1 MPLRGAVDFGQTLPD
16 CDHVFSALRRQFM
29 MEHGQRL
36 NPGQRAPE
44 IDEQQD
50 PIKRTA
56 AHIERFSGD
65 RDRLAKLVVGHAP
78 RLGTGNV

>member
-1 MPLRGAVDFGQTLPD
+1 
-16 CDHVFSALRRQFM
+16 M
-29 MEHGQRL
+29 MELGQRL

-56 AHIERFSGD
+56 AHIERLCGD
-65 RDRLAKLVVGHAP
+65 RDWLAKLVVGHAP
-78 RLGTGNV
+78 RLGAGNV